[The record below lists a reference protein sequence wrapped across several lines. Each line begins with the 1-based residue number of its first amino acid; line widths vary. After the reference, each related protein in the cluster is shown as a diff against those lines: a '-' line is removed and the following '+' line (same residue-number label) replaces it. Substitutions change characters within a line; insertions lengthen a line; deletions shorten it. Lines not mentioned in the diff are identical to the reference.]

1 MRVVVRIEKE
11 RLHILNMDG
20 KVQVVPIQSVTKRK
34 INRNAT
40 ALDSQNNNLNV
51 SDIVNFIDG
60 PFANRQGQIK
70 HIYRHFVFIFCQSD
84 YESIWISRH
93 LSIINLL
100 QSLQI
105 HLICLQEFW
114 LNDRSFI
121 DLYESHLSSQYS
133 FHYVQRTN
141 DLDDGLAIF
150 VDRNYFK
157 VIDKVD
163 LLLNDIGNRVGLLL
177 NLQFN
182 GKCLLLINIH
192 LTSPYNPFDRRLRLT
207 QMKKFL
213 QLIAEYQLKKNLKNK
228 CSIILCGD
236 FNVACDNDSVYQL
249 LEKQFQSSYFQIH
262 GKEPKVT
269 HLTHR
274 NEELG
279 VDFIFYQSNILRPI
293 SSNLIPHGCDQN
305 KWNLSDDRAILT
317 TFQYRDHPQKS
328 DL

>member
-1 MRVVVRIEKE
+1 MSSNSSEIMTNKFSICTFNILVPCYK
-11 RLHILNMDG
+11 RLSSEYD
-20 KVQVVPIQSVTKRK
+20 RE
-34 INRNAT
+34 
-40 ALDSQNNNLNV
+40 
-51 SDIVNFIDG
+51 
-60 PFANRQGQIK
+60 
-70 HIYRHFVFIFCQSD
+70 SD
-84 YESIWISRH
+84 YESIWKSRH

-133 FHYVQRTN
+133 FHYVRRTH

-150 VDRNYFK
+150 VDQNYFK

-163 LLLNDIGNRVGLLL
+163 LLLNDTGKRVGLLL
-177 NLQFN
+177 NLEYN
-182 GKCLLLINIH
+182 GKCLLVINIH
-192 LTSPYNPFDRRLRLT
+192 LTSPHNPFDRSLRLT

-213 QLIAEYQLKKNLKNK
+213 QLIEEYQLEKNLKNK

-236 FNVACDNDSVYQL
+236 FNAACDNDSVYQL
-249 LEKQFQSSYFQIH
+249 LEKQFHSSYFQIH

-269 HLTHR
+269 YLTER

-279 VDFIFYQSNILRPI
+279 VDFIFYQSNILRPV
-293 SSNLIPHGCDQN
+293 SSELIPRGCDSH
-305 KWNLSDDRAILT
+305 KWHDSTEWNLGDHRAILT
-317 TFQYRDHPQKS
+317 TFQYGDHQRKKNCTIFS
-328 DL
+328 FIIIIIILF